1 MEEKNIIITTLDL
14 KEDYE
19 ILDSLYVTEE
29 LTKNYPKE
37 EYLNQKLTII
47 KDRLRRQCRELG
59 GNAIIGCHISHMI
72 TSSAWTLSISGT
84 AVKIKSKS

>member
-1 MEEKNIIITTLDL
+1 MEEKDIIVTTTDL
-14 KEDYE
+14 KENYE

-29 LTKNYPKE
+29 LGKNYPKE

-59 GNAIIGCHISHMI
+59 GDAVIECHISHMA
-72 TSSAWTLSISGT
+72 TSSASSISISGT
-84 AVKIKSKS
+84 AVKIKSKA

>member
-19 ILDSLYVTEE
+19 ILGSLYVIEH
-29 LTKNYPKE
+29 LTLSPKE
-37 EYLNQKLTII
+37 EEVDKVLNILVERI
-47 KDRLRRQCRELG
+47 KRKCRDLDG
-59 GNAIIGCHISHMI
+59 DAVIGCQFLRSGAVER
-72 TSSAWTLSISGT
+72 SLSISGT

>member
-19 ILDSLYVTEE
+19 ILDSLYVSERMNR
-29 LTKNYPKE
+29 LNSKE
-37 EYLNQKLTII
+37 DYINQVFSKL
-47 KDRLRRQCRELG
+47 KVRLREQCKKIG
-59 GNAIIGCHISHMI
+59 GDAVIGCHIFCFDY
-72 TSSAWTLSISGT
+72 LFSINGT